1 MKWLGILF
9 VAVLLVI
16 APGYGRAQQQKGT
29 APATQT
35 QGPAVKSAPAR
46 TAASFTPEERKAY
59 EKKTADELDAIQKK
73 IADVKMEGAAG
84 SPQNK
89 RLMIQ
94 ASKNL
99 QLQKMYAASEL
110 KTLEKTS
117 GSAWGP
123 QQAKVEKAM
132 EGLRKAFES
141 TATPGK

>member
-16 APGYGRAQQQKGT
+16 APGYGSAQQQKDT

-35 QGPAVKSAPAR
+35 QGAAVKSAPAG
-46 TAASFTPEERKAY
+46 TATSFTPADRKAY
-59 EKKTADELDAIQKK
+59 EKKTAEELDAIQKK
-73 IADVKMEGAAG
+73 IADVRMQGTAG
-84 SPQNK
+84 SPQKK

-94 ASKNL
+94 AAKNL
-99 QLQKMYAASEL
+99 QLQQTYASSEL
-110 KTLEKTS
+110 SALEKTS

-132 EGLRKAFES
+132 AALRKAFEP
-141 TATPGK
+141 TAAPGK